1 MTTIEE
7 CIAACKAAY
16 INCRINYDDRA
27 IKQFIASV
35 DKKLEVTEC
44 ECTG

>member
-16 INCRINYDDRA
+16 INCRINYDDCA

-35 DKKLEVTEC
+35 VEA
-44 ECTG
+44 GNH

>member
-1 MTTIEE
+1 MTIIEE
-7 CIAACKAAY
+7 CIAACQAAY
-16 INCRINYDDRA
+16 INCRINYDDCA

-35 DKKLEVTEC
+35 DRKLEVTKS

>member
-16 INCRINYDDRA
+16 INCGINYDDYA